1 MFLLLGILP
10 MEISAVRLTASSEL
24 QSLDL
29 GASVMVAGEIT
40 TIRKYFR
47 SFIIM

>member
-1 MFLLLGILP
+1 MYFMLGILP
-10 MEISAVRLTASSEL
+10 MEISAARLIASSEL

-29 GASVMVAGEIT
+29 GVSIIVAGEIT

-47 SFIIM
+47 SFIIT